1 MKITGQA
8 GMRRQGRNGPGATR
22 GQWVREGQ
30 RTGRACERDVGH
42 GGPQHSVRLKG
53 GSETR
58 RCLVSAPRG
67 TVRRRAPCCWKG
79 GVGEAGGQA
88 EL

>member
-22 GQWVREGQ
+22 GQWVRQGQ

-53 GSETR
+53 GRWLWGERDEEVSS
-58 RCLVSAPRG
+58 VSAQRDSEK
-67 TVRRRAPCCWKG
+67 KG
-79 GVGEAGGQA
+79 AMLLEGWGR
-88 EL
+88 